1 MRLTDFKTENPS
13 NVLYNMALAALT
25 DLTDLSFSFFL
36 FTNKKTT
43 AAIIMESRK
52 NNPANREK
60 TRTPPDIFLSVF
72 RV

>member
-1 MRLTDFKTENPS
+1 
-13 NVLYNMALAALT
+13 MAA
-25 DLTDLSFSFFL
+25 LTDLSFSFFL